1 MQRINFLRNGLLA
14 VLFAT
19 LLSISAYGQEPSKR
33 DIRRSNQ
40 LVTDGNKAFNQ
51 KNYKNAIEKY
61 AEAVVLVPRNAAAH
75 FWKGYAHYYLKE
87 YPAALTELRRQKL
100 ATARHQR
107 KEANLRL
114 RQRTL
119 PLQA

>member
-1 MQRINFLRNGLLA
+1 MHRTNFLRNGVLSLVAAGLLTM
-14 VLFAT
+14 FAF
-19 LLSISAYGQEPSKR
+19 GQEPSRR

-51 KNYKNAIEKY
+51 KNYRNAIEKY

-87 YPAALTELRRQKL
+87 YPIALTELNL
-100 ATARHQR
+100 AEEQGHPAVDVSKVRWFLHY
-107 KEANLRL
+107 E
-114 RQRTL
+114 
-119 PLQA
+119 